1 MQTIADGEI
10 TAFHGYLPD
19 LFVSLLPH
27 LISPASPSLRLK
39 AAFALGAL
47 GNYAVSHRIEE
58 LVMPVIKASTALA
71 PVLEIAFQKG
81 GSEGAWG
88 ITVLA
93 SVVALTGHRFH
104 LSRKWMKTFM
114 LCSQTGLNMKKDV
127 GMKLASRVLWCSLLW
142 AWDDGHSRGIE
153 GFQANDDSGLMVRQA
168 RRTQQGGISTV
179 AQAPLLQRPIGI
191 SLVATFIGDGSDQ
204 EAVTTGIAVLH
215 EMILNHSP
223 LNVDL
228 LFRLLALFVTT
239 GDERIDLKDGE
250 LDVPWK
256 SSKLLCTSILN
267 GTLIANTDVNSFV
280 QVAKSLLLD
289 DIGSCIRLADVRP
302 LDADEVTMHWDVLM
316 RCWDAMFKQGLT
328 LSNSSVQVCIIISWR
343 WYLISIDYL

>member
-1 MQTIADGEI
+1 MQTISDGEI
-10 TAFHGYLPD
+10 TAFHNYLPD
-19 LFVSLLPH
+19 IFTSLLPH
-27 LISPASPSLRLK
+27 LISPASSSLRLK

-71 PVLEIAFQKG
+71 PVLETAFQKG

-142 AWDDGHSRGIE
+142 AWEDGHSQGIE
-153 GFQANDDSGLMVRQA
+153 GFQANDDSGLMIRQA
-168 RRTQQGGISTV
+168 RRTPQRDIGTIV
-179 AQAPLLQRPIGI
+179 QAPLLQRPIGV

-204 EAVTTGIAVLH
+204 EAVAAGIAVLH

-228 LFRLLALFVTT
+228 LFRLLALFATT

-250 LDVPWK
+250 VDVPWK
-256 SSKLLCTSILN
+256 SSKLLCSSILN
-267 GTLIANTDVNSFV
+267 GTLITSTDMNSFV
-280 QVAKSLLLD
+280 QSAKSLLLD
-289 DIGSCIRLADVRP
+289 DVGGCIRLEDVRP
-302 LDADEVTMHWDVLM
+302 LDAEEVITHWDMLM

-328 LSNSSVQVCIIISWR
+328 LSNSSVQVCVIP
-343 WYLISIDYL
+343 LILF